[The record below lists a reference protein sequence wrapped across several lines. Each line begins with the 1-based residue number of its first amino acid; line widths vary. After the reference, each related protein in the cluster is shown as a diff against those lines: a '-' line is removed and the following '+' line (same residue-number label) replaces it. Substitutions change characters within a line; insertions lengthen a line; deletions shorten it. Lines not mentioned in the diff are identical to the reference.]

1 VTVWGVGLSIVGIIA
16 GVLVTISTVRRETKA
31 AQLKSDFVAN
41 VTHELK
47 TPLTSIRMFLDTLLL
62 GRVTDEAEAR
72 ECLQV
77 MARESERLTRLIE
90 QLLVFSRIE
99 SRRWRLRLNFEHPR
113 TMVDDALKV
122 LADQLGVASKEA
134 LGIEVVAVQELTL
147 VAADRFAMV
156 EAILNILHNAWKYS
170 PASRAAIRVVLA
182 SRRRHIEIAVEDNG
196 IGVPRGDRRR
206 IFVKFERGSN
216 AEEARIQGSGVGLS
230 LALSIL
236 EAHRRDDHL
245 HAARAH
251 RLALLALDS
260 QVGRAELSSPLF
272 SARLRGGLEVGDD
285 PGHRGRPGDL
295 AGSPEEPEVRGLRRH
310 HGHPRRA
317 GAGAGDRQEARPHH
331 PRRHAPDPLGFE
343 ICKTLKRNEV
353 DIPII
358 ILSAKDQEIDKIMGL
373 DLGADDYITKPFSI
387 REVVARIN
395 AVLRRKKRYEKDL
408 ETFDFGAV
416 HIDFG
421 ARTVACQGKL
431 LELSPREFDLLGYF
445 VRHPNEVIDRRQ
457 ILNKVWGFDYYG
469 TARTIDN
476 FVTKLRQKLEPD
488 PENPVH
494 FQTARGIG
502 YKFVP

>member
-1 VTVWGVGLSIVGIIA
+1 LETILVIEDDPAISLGLQ
-16 GVLVTISTVRRETKA
+16 KN
-31 AQLKSDFVAN
+31 LKYEGYDVITA
-41 VTHELK
+41 
-47 TPLTSIRMFLDTLLL
+47 
-62 GRVTDEAEAR
+62 
-72 ECLQV
+72 
-77 MARESERLTRLIE
+77 TRGE
-90 QLLVFSRIE
+90 Q
-99 SRRWRLRLNFEHPR
+99 
-113 TMVDDALKV
+113 
-122 LADQLGVASKEA
+122 
-134 LGIEVVAVQELTL
+134 
-147 VAADRFAMV
+147 
-156 EAILNILHNAWKYS
+156 
-170 PASRAAIRVVLA
+170 
-182 SRRRHIEIAVEDNG
+182 
-196 IGVPRGDRRR
+196 
-206 IFVKFERGSN
+206 
-216 AEEARIQGSGVGLS
+216 
-230 LALSIL
+230 
-236 EAHRRDDHL
+236 
-245 HAARAH
+245 
-251 RLALLALDS
+251 
-260 QVGRAELSSPLF
+260 
-272 SARLRGGLEVGDD
+272 GLELAIDKK
-285 PGHRGRPGDL
+285 PDL
-295 AGSPEEPEVRGLRRH
+295 IILDVMLPTLS
-310 HGHPRRA
+310 
-317 GAGAGDRQEARPHH
+317 
-331 PRRHAPDPLGFE
+331 GFE